1 MVCRVERQPCSC
13 PSSIPGSSSKEVL
26 TPIRPALGTKRYW
39 RRGCKAFLLPWVVTK
54 HCVSA
59 GQARV
64 AMGVLAAF
72 TTDCS
77 RGPDT
82 RATVAQVKGA
92 LLIVAAC

>member
-1 MVCRVERQPCSC
+1 
-13 PSSIPGSSSKEVL
+13 
-26 TPIRPALGTKRYW
+26 
-39 RRGCKAFLLPWVVTK
+39 
-54 HCVSA
+54 
-59 GQARV
+59 
-64 AMGVLAAF
+64 MGVLAAF